1 MKRWAGGFL
10 LSPVFHYMSD
20 IYENFFIP
28 VEGGQAG
35 GNQREVR
42 GFFSWLAFVW
52 L

>member
-28 VEGGQAG
+28 VEGGPQK
-35 GNQREVR
+35 GNK
-42 GFFSWLAFVW
+42 GATKGK
-52 L
+52 